1 VSHWIIAP
9 VLLPAI
15 LGAFIVLTMRG
26 DLLLQR
32 IFGLAGTVA
41 LTAICGA
48 LLYGATVA
56 PPEAYFLGDWPAPF
70 GIVLVLDRLS
80 ALMVTLTAIL
90 ALVVQLYA
98 IGSGWDARGKHF
110 HALVM
115 FQLMGL
121 CGAFLT
127 GDMFNLFVFFEVL
140 LIASYGLMI
149 HAGGKARLRAGVQ
162 YVAFNLVG
170 STLFLFA
177 LATLYSVT
185 GTLNMADLA
194 LRAPAVAASD
204 AALLKT
210 GALLL
215 FLVFAIKAALAP
227 LHWWLPTAYSAAS
240 APAAAL
246 FAVMTKVGAYS
257 IIRIYTLIFGA
268 DAGPVADVAVPWVTP
283 AAIVTLVIG
292 AVGVLASRTLAGLIV
307 FAVLWSMGSLLVA
320 LGGFD
325 QSGVSAALYY
335 AIHSTLAAAALFLL
349 ADVIAQRR
357 GPVLGQLKLAPP
369 VAQATLLGA
378 GFFLAAIAMSGMP
391 PLSGFIGKLLIL
403 DATRAAPLAPWI
415 WAVMLITSLAVIIGF
430 SRAGSLLFWKAEEVA
445 SPVASPGASG
455 AALVS
460 PAPMAGTGSVVIV
473 TAALA
478 TTALLAAFAGP
489 VTRHMDA
496 TAAQILERAGYVGA
510 VLGPEASA
518 KIQRR

>member
-1 VSHWIIAP
+1 MSHWIIAP

-194 LRAPAVAASD
+194 AKVPLLPPGD
-204 AALLKT
+204 AALIRV
-210 GALLL
+210 AAVLLL
-215 FLVFAIKAALAP
+215 LVFAIKGALVP
-227 LHWWLPTAYSAAS
+227 LQFWLPVTYAN
-240 APAAAL
+240 APGPVAAL
-246 FAVMTKVGAYS
+246 FAVMTKVGAYAV
-257 IIRIYTLIFGA
+257 IRVYTLVF
-268 DAGPVADVAVPWVTP
+268 PPTTP
-283 AAIVTLVIG
+283 ATGSLIADLLLPAALVTLVIG
-292 AVGVLASRTLAGLIV
+292 ALGTLGARN
-307 FAVLWSMGSLLVA
+307 FARMVAFAAIASMGTVFIAIA
-320 LGGFD
+320 LFTPAGTT
-325 QSGVSAALYY
+325 AALYY
-335 AIHSTLAAAALFLL
+335 MLHSTLATAALFLI
-349 ADVIAQRR
+349 ADMVIERR
-357 GPVLGQLKLAPP
+357 GSTELR
-369 VAQATLLGA
+369 GA
-378 GFFLAAIAMSGMP
+378 LPAMPQSGLIAALYFAAAIAMAGMP
-391 PLSGFIGKLLIL
+391 PLSGFLGKLLIL
-403 DATRAAPLAPWI
+403 DAARAEIGTVWPVILVTSLVTIIGLSAAGSTLFWKPHSVENRAAPS
-415 WAVMLITSLAVIIGF
+415 AVA
-430 SRAGSLLFWKAEEVA
+430 R
-445 SPVASPGASG
+445 P
-455 AALVS
+455 AALPFV
-460 PAPMAGTGSVVIV
+460 AIG
-473 TAALA
+473 LLL
-478 TTALLAAFAGP
+478 ALLALLTIFAGP
-489 VTRHMDA
+489 VTAWLQVA
-496 TAAQILERAGYVGA
+496 TDGLYAPAPYIAANRLPGE
-510 VLGPEASA
+510 S
-518 KIQRR
+518 